1 MVTAQLTLVY
11 PSYYSP
17 MRFYQNIKNIPLKSA
32 LIVALF
38 FITIGV
44 VIQSCTYHNKQ
55 TILGSTGTCD
65 TINTKYGEV
74 ISVIMTDYCT
84 SCHGGS
90 SPSAGISLETY
101 DDVKNN
107 YTAILYTM
115 NKGTMPKGGK
125 LDDCTISKIQTW
137 VNRGAQNN

>member
-1 MVTAQLTLVY
+1 ML
-11 PSYYSP
+11 
-17 MRFYQNIKNIPLKSA
+17 FFQNIKNIPSKSA

-90 SPSAGISLETY
+90 SPSAGLSLETY
-101 DDVKNN
+101 NDVKNN
-107 YTAILYTM
+107 YTNILQRM
-115 NKGTMPKGGK
+115 NSGNMPPAGGK
-125 LDDCTISKIQTW
+125 LDDCIISKIQTW